1 MNYEAQI
8 RADIIEDA
16 LSQAFT
22 LMTEAHAIMRRCH
35 WHEPTGL
42 EGDEPSALECE
53 RKFREFLGVD
63 E

>member
-16 LSQAFT
+16 LSQAFA

-35 WHEPTGL
+35 C
-42 EGDEPSALECE
+42 AE
-53 RKFREFLGVD
+53 RGKQSNVSGKRGKR
-63 E
+63 